1 MMTTRKTEDGRPVI
15 RLRCKPYALQPLKNW
30 DMFVGHDGTVFV
42 EYHGVDAEGP
52 YTYWD
57 NCHNLSP
64 AMVKRAHNWA
74 GYGR

>member
-1 MMTTRKTEDGRPVI
+1 MMTKRKTEDGRPVI

-42 EYHGVDAEGP
+42 EYHGVDAEGS

-57 NCHNLSP
+57 NCHSLSQR
-64 AMVKRAHNWA
+64 VISRVHKLV
-74 GYGR
+74 GYGS